1 MKQVLGMKSVDSV
14 LSVVVHDL
22 VRDEERTMSVG
33 STERRERK
41 IGEKRQT
48 RSGQWLE
55 IQQSMFEFWKLTE
68 F

>member
-14 LSVVVHDL
+14 LSVVIYDL